1 MFTTLKSGSTIT
13 ATATATMNN
22 IPSPWGN
29 YKNQGYTIRVNY
41 NGSRFSFRFWD
52 SVSNYETGAPCD
64 IRGALSCFASD
75 AFAGMNANDAND
87 IMDEFGYEDIKEA
100 RRVFKGVKEAQ
111 AKAEAAS
118 MTEDDLS
125 ELANY

>member
-1 MFTTLKSGSTIT
+1 MFTLTLESGSTIT
-13 ATATATMNN
+13 ATATKHNL
-22 IPSPWGN
+22 PSSWGT

-41 NGSRFSFRFWD
+41 NGNRFSFRFWD
-52 SVSNYETGAPCD
+52 SANNYETGAPCD

-75 AFAGMNANDAND
+75 TFAGMNANETAD
-87 IMDEFGYEDIKEA
+87 IMEEFGYEDIKEA

-118 MTEDDLS
+118 MTEADLS

>member
-1 MFTTLKSGSTIT
+1 MFTITLKSGSTIT
-13 ATATATMNN
+13 ATVTKYNV
-22 IPSPWGN
+22 PSFWGT
-29 YKNQGYTIRVNY
+29 YKNQGYTIHVKY
-41 NGSRFSFRFWD
+41 NGSRFSFHFWD
-52 SVSNYETGAPCD
+52 SASNYETGAPCD

-75 AFAGMNANDAND
+75 TFAGMNAQTPKD